1 MMIQI
6 SSFGSRAQIAQLIEE
21 ITNQITNKSKQS
33 SKIFN
38 AAVFLGRMW
47 NKNID
52 LLKMK
57 EKKIYFYLTSAD

>member
-1 MMIQI
+1 MIQI

-47 NKNID
+47 NINID

>member
-47 NKNID
+47 NINID

>member
-1 MMIQI
+1 MTIQI

-47 NKNID
+47 NINID